1 MIIYYKCL
9 EVIKLVTKEVLVKN
23 STGLHARPATL
34 LVKKASSFK
43 SDVSIEFNGR
53 KANVKSLIGVLS
65 LGVTKNSTVKVIAS
79 GDDENLAVEE
89 IVKLID
95 SLEE

>member
-1 MIIYYKCL
+1 MCRGD
-9 EVIKLVTKEVLVKN
+9 IKLVTKEVLVKN

>member
-1 MIIYYKCL
+1 L
-9 EVIKLVTKEVLVKN
+9 ATKDVVVKN
-23 STGLHARPATL
+23 ATGLHARPATL

-79 GDDENLAVEE
+79 GDDESLAVEE
-89 IVKLID
+89 IVKLIE

>member
-1 MIIYYKCL
+1 M
-9 EVIKLVTKEVLVKN
+9 VSKEVVVNN

-34 LVKKASSFK
+34 LAKKASSFK
-43 SDVSIEFNGR
+43 SDVSIEFNGK

-65 LGVTKNSTVKVIAS
+65 LGVTKESKITVMAS
-79 GDDENLAVEE
+79 GDDETLAVEE
-89 IVKLID
+89 IVKLIS

>member
-1 MIIYYKCL
+1 MVK
-9 EVIKLVTKEVLVKN
+9 KEAIVKS

-43 SDVSIEFNGR
+43 SEIYLEYNDK

-65 LGVTKNSTVKVIAS
+65 LGVTKDSKVTVTAS
-79 GDDENLAVEE
+79 GDDETLAAEE
-89 IVKLID
+89 MSKLIE
-95 SLEE
+95 SLE

>member
-1 MIIYYKCL
+1 
-9 EVIKLVTKEVLVKN
+9 VVTKEVVVKN
-23 STGLHARPATL
+23 ATGLHARPATL

-79 GDDENLAVEE
+79 GDDESLAVEE

>member
-1 MIIYYKCL
+1 MVSK
-9 EVIKLVTKEVLVKN
+9 EVIVN
-23 STGLHARPATL
+23 NPTGLHARPATL

-43 SDVSIEFNGR
+43 SNVEVEYNGK

-65 LGVTKNSTVKVIAS
+65 LGVTSGATITVIAD
-79 GDDENLAVEE
+79 GEDEEVALEEVTNLIE
-89 IVKLID
+89 

>member
-1 MIIYYKCL
+1 MIK
-9 EVIKLVTKEVLVKN
+9 KEAIVKS

-34 LVKKASSFK
+34 LVKKASGFK
-43 SDVSIEFNGR
+43 SDIQLEYNDK

-65 LGVTKNSTVKVIAS
+65 LGVTKDSKVTIIAS
-79 GDDENLAVEE
+79 GDDETLAVEE
-89 IVKLID
+89 MIRVIE

>member
-1 MIIYYKCL
+1 M
-9 EVIKLVTKEVLVKN
+9 VTKEVIVKN

-65 LGVTKNSTVKVIAS
+65 LGVTKNSNVKVIAS
-79 GDDENLAVEE
+79 GDDESLAVDEV
-89 IVKLID
+89 VKLIE